1 MKILVSFSGGKD
13 SQACLIQAFKQY
25 GGGNL
30 TAVFCDTGWEHPDTY
45 KHVNDVCLQMGVRL
59 ITLKS
64 KYDFV
69 SLAAHKKRFPSTNAR
84 FCTSELKMKPMIDYV
99 LSLKESCIIIQGI
112 RAGESTARA
121 AMEEEC
127 MYFKSY
133 FQPNK
138 KGRTENYRSKDVKEW
153 CSQYDASVLRPI
165 FKWSAQQ
172 VIDCI
177 LDAGQKPNPLYYR
190 GFSRVGC
197 FPCIMC
203 RHKEIELIA
212 KYDKVYAAKVFT
224 FTPDYNY
231 YINTNQIE
239 KGGTGYDIEKVLPV
253 EVDRIQPDYSIYNID
268 SNLSYGFLTR
278 GCPNRCKWCVVPK
291 KEGKISPYMDIEE
304 ITAGRKKAI
313 LMDNNI
319 LASNYGLQQI
329 EKIIKLGVKVD
340 FNQGLDARLITD
352 EIARL
357 LARVKWIKRIRF
369 GCDTPG
375 QIAEVERAS
384 ALIDKYGYK
393 GEYFLYCILM
403 DFKESFA
410 RVNYW
415 KSKSRRFLPHCQ
427 PFRDL
432 NNPHQ
437 IIPQWQK
444 DMAHWADR
452 KEIYMSCD
460 FKDFSPRKGFLCKE
474 YFKML

>member
-177 LDAGQKPNPLYYR
+177 LDA
-190 GFSRVGC
+190 
-197 FPCIMC
+197 
-203 RHKEIELIA
+203 
-212 KYDKVYAAKVFT
+212 
-224 FTPDYNY
+224 
-231 YINTNQIE
+231 
-239 KGGTGYDIEKVLPV
+239 
-253 EVDRIQPDYSIYNID
+253 
-268 SNLSYGFLTR
+268 
-278 GCPNRCKWCVVPK
+278 
-291 KEGKISPYMDIEE
+291 
-304 ITAGRKKAI
+304 
-313 LMDNNI
+313 
-319 LASNYGLQQI
+319 
-329 EKIIKLGVKVD
+329 
-340 FNQGLDARLITD
+340 RLITD

>member
-69 SLAAHKKRFPSTNAR
+69 SLAVHKKRFPSTNAR

-153 CSQYDASVLRPI
+153 CSQFDASVLRPI

-177 LDAGQKPNPLYYR
+177 LDAGQKPNP
-190 GFSRVGC
+190 F
-197 FPCIMC
+197 
-203 RHKEIELIA
+203 
-212 KYDKVYAAKVFT
+212 
-224 FTPDYNY
+224 
-231 YINTNQIE
+231 
-239 KGGTGYDIEKVLPV
+239 
-253 EVDRIQPDYSIYNID
+253 EVDRLQPDYSIYNID

-329 EKIIKLGVKVD
+329 EKIIKLGIKVD
-340 FNQGLDARLITD
+340 FNHLITD

-357 LARVKWIKRIRF
+357 FGLPQKSCTTSRTMVLYKIGGANLA
-369 GCDTPG
+369 
-375 QIAEVERAS
+375 
-384 ALIDKYGYK
+384 
-393 GEYFLYCILM
+393 
-403 DFKESFA
+403 
-410 RVNYW
+410 
-415 KSKSRRFLPHCQ
+415 
-427 PFRDL
+427 
-432 NNPHQ
+432 
-437 IIPQWQK
+437 
-444 DMAHWADR
+444 
-452 KEIYMSCD
+452 
-460 FKDFSPRKGFLCKE
+460 
-474 YFKML
+474 